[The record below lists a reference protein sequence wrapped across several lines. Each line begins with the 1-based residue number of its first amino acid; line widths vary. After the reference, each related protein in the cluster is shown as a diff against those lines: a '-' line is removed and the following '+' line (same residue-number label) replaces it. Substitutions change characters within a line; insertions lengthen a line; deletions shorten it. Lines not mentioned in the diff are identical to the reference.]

1 MNSPPAM
8 QRPTGPFP
16 QSDCRGALD
25 ALLRRITWRVVAT
38 TIGIAI
44 ALDTWS
50 VFDIANETI
59 PQIPPVEAYLSGTV
73 VNLFMAFCIM
83 FTTLVADEMVARGA
97 RRLPAYACAVVIGCA
112 AAVLAQWQVH
122 QWLNLRNRYEVPGV
136 RNELLQAQPLAIF
149 CEYLMWGGT
158 IVLIYANHRSALLAS
173 ARMNAAQVERAHAQ
187 RRTLQAR
194 LQALQAL
201 VEPQFLFNT
210 LTQVRDLYDRDRVS
224 GGEMLRDLILYL
236 RAALPRLRDSSST
249 LEQEIS
255 LASAYL
261 SIVRVQYAG
270 RLVFDV
276 SASRVE
282 RAARVPPMILLPL
295 LEQALA
301 KGIASPFADV
311 AIRVAAEIA
320 VGRLRLKVTHSGNGF
335 SEDNDGARVIRD
347 RLRALYGENATLV
360 FGTPVNGGTQAIVEV
375 PHESTDSGHR

>member
-44 ALDTWS
+44 ALNTWS

-136 RNELLQAQPLAIF
+136 GSNCSKRNP
-149 CEYLMWGGT
+149 
-158 IVLIYANHRSALLAS
+158 
-173 ARMNAAQVERAHAQ
+173 
-187 RRTLQAR
+187 
-194 LQALQAL
+194 
-201 VEPQFLFNT
+201 
-210 LTQVRDLYDRDRVS
+210 
-224 GGEMLRDLILYL
+224 
-236 RAALPRLRDSSST
+236 
-249 LEQEIS
+249 
-255 LASAYL
+255 
-261 SIVRVQYAG
+261 
-270 RLVFDV
+270 
-276 SASRVE
+276 
-282 RAARVPPMILLPL
+282 
-295 LEQALA
+295 
-301 KGIASPFADV
+301 
-311 AIRVAAEIA
+311 
-320 VGRLRLKVTHSGNGF
+320 
-335 SEDNDGARVIRD
+335 
-347 RLRALYGENATLV
+347 
-360 FGTPVNGGTQAIVEV
+360 
-375 PHESTDSGHR
+375 